1 MDFKRVK
8 EIAEL
13 GIKAVGVFTKNNNTS
28 VNKDTIFCTKDEIE
42 AVNSIQD
49 PGVVK
54 EYFKER
60 LRYMRNFNT
69 KIEAEQKSNYEPKSD
84 AFKSELIKY
93 TVKASVV
100 AVVGLATIFGVK
112 YIEHYFER
120 N

>member
-1 MDFKRVK
+1 MDFKRIK

-49 PGVVK
+49 PDVIK
-54 EYFKER
+54 EYFQER

-69 KIEAEQKSNYEPKSD
+69 KTETEQKSNYEPKSD

-93 TVKASVV
+93 TVKATVV
-100 AVVGLATIFGVK
+100 AVLGLATVFGFK
-112 YIEHYFER
+112 YIEQNFKA
-120 N
+120 

>member
-1 MDFKRVK
+1 MDFKRIK

-13 GIKAVGVFTKNNNTS
+13 GIKAVGVFTKNSSTS

-49 PGVVK
+49 PDVVK

-69 KIEAEQKSNYEPKSD
+69 KTETEQQSNYEPKSD

-93 TVKASVV
+93 TAKAAVV
-100 AVVGLATIFGVK
+100 AVLGLATIFGVK
-112 YIEHYFER
+112 YIEQNFKA
-120 N
+120 

>member
-1 MDFKRVK
+1 MDFKRIK

-49 PGVVK
+49 PDVIK

-60 LRYMRNFNT
+60 LRYMHNFNNQT
-69 KIEAEQKSNYEPKSD
+69 ESEQKSNYEPKSD
-84 AFKSELIKY
+84 SFKSELIKY
-93 TVKASVV
+93 TAKAAVV
-100 AVVGLATIFGVK
+100 AVIGLATIFGVK
-112 YIEHYFER
+112 YIEQNFKA
-120 N
+120 